1 MPAANGWAKGNGV
14 GPIDLYGIEHGR
26 EEERQRIEHDGV
38 GDRSDLE
45 LQERANKPFKNLGE
59 WPLAT
64 SPIGPGV
71 AGEGLG
77 VPSL

>member
-45 LQERANKPFKNLGE
+45 LQEREPRSHGRIQLSGH
-59 WPLAT
+59 WPL
-64 SPIGPGV
+64 PKL
-71 AGEGLG
+71 GLE
-77 VPSL
+77 

>member
-45 LQERANKPFKNLGE
+45 LQEREPRSHGRIQLSGH
-59 WPLAT
+59 W
-64 SPIGPGV
+64 
-71 AGEGLG
+71 
-77 VPSL
+77 